1 MRAAIFEK
9 PGLENLRVKDNIERP
24 RISDHDILIKVKM
37 AGINPIDS
45 FVVSG
50 ALPRIDPLP
59 HIPGAESSGIIE
71 EVGSQVNNGN
81 NNFKKGDRVIV
92 HNKVFDG
99 TCDMCLNDLDMLCRN
114 GGLIGAI
121 TNGGF
126 AEYIAVPQK
135 NVFKIPDDIDWDLA
149 ASLPVTS
156 LTPYHALKEASLK
169 VNDYLLIFGAS
180 GNTGMV
186 AVQLGKKMG
195 AKVIGVS
202 KDNWVK
208 TDFGADYII
217 NDYDKV
223 VENVKDITQGKMAD
237 VVVNSLGIG
246 TWDSSFASVGINGRW
261 VAFGGLTGADVK
273 LNVQALYSK
282 QIKLIGS
289 TGGTRKELQ
298 ELIIISSSKQLKV
311 RVWKKFKL
319 EDTKEALQSL
329 FAKERDGRILLD
341 VDSSV

>member
-1 MRAAIFEK
+1 MKAAIFEK
-9 PGLENLRVKDNIERP
+9 PGLENLRVIDNVERP

-37 AGINPIDS
+37 AGVNPIDS

-71 EVGSQVNNGN
+71 EVGNHVNGN

-92 HNKVFDG
+92 HNKIFDG
-99 TCDMCLNDLDMLCRN
+99 TCDMCLNGLDMICRN

-135 NVFKIPDDIDWDLA
+135 NVFKIPDNIDWDLA
-149 ASLPVTS
+149 TSLPVTS

-217 NDYDKV
+217 SDYDKV

-298 ELIIISSSKQLKV
+298 ELIDISSSKQLKV
-311 RVWKKFKL
+311 RVWKRFNL
-319 EDTKEALQSL
+319 EDAKEAIQSL

-341 VDSSV
+341 IDNSV

>member
-1 MRAAIFEK
+1 MRATIFEK
-9 PGLENLRVKDNIERP
+9 PGLENLRVIDNAQRP
-24 RISDHDILIKVKM
+24 KISDHDILIKVKM
-37 AGINPIDS
+37 AGVNPIDS

-50 ALPRIDPLP
+50 ALPKIDPIP

-71 EVGSQVNNGN
+71 EVGSHVNNGN

-99 TCDMCLNDLDMLCRN
+99 TCDMCLNGLDMICRN

-126 AEYIAVPQK
+126 AEYIAVPDR
-135 NVFKIPDDIDWDLA
+135 NVFKIPDDIGWDLA

-169 VNDYLLIFGAS
+169 INDYLLIFGAS
-180 GNTGMV
+180 GNTGMI

-202 KDNWVK
+202 KDNWIK

-217 NDYDKV
+217 SDYDKI
-223 VENVKDITQGKMAD
+223 VENVKNITKGKMAN
-237 VVVNSLGIG
+237 VVINSLGIG

-261 VAFGGLTGADVK
+261 IAFGGLTGADVK

-298 ELIIISSSKQLKV
+298 ELIDISSSKKLKV
-311 RVWKKFKL
+311 RVWKNFKL

-329 FAKERDGRILLD
+329 FAKQRDGRILLD
-341 VDSSV
+341 ID